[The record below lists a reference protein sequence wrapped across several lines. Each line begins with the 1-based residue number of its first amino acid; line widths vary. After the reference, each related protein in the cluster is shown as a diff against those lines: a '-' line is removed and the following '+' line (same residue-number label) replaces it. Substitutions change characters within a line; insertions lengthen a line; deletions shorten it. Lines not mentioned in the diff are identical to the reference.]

1 LASLRRLKNK
11 SDVILSEVISSFNDF
26 FKDQKKTVG
35 VTVGLSGGVD
45 SMVLL
50 NVLFQLKKKLNL
62 KLNAI
67 HIHHGLSKNADHWC
81 EVCLDECKKLGIDF
95 SQKNINIDN
104 SEGIGIEA
112 AARKARY
119 QMLHQLSDEFLAT
132 AHHQNDQAET
142 LMLQLLRGS
151 GLKGLASMPL
161 FDKERRLWRPFL
173 KISRDAIEEYAK
185 NNNVRFVEDESN
197 QNTEFDRNFLRLE
210 IFPKLIKR
218 FPQTI
223 KSLGR
228 SADLVAEGLNLNK
241 AIANEDAKNYFS
253 EDFIKLN
260 TKIFRTFP
268 RDRVVNLIRWWL
280 EKNQQKMPSQKIM
293 DQIYNQI
300 ISAKKDAQINIH
312 ISSKMSVRAYKDF
325 LWLVKI
331 KKEKNS
337 FDLIWKGEEIF
348 ELPGSGKLLFKPCLG
363 KGISLDKVGS
373 SVLRIQNRK
382 GGERFKPER
391 NQPTRT
397 LKYLLQKIN
406 MPPWE
411 RELLPVIYSED
422 MLVAVPNFGVHH
434 EFVVDEDKIGLT
446 IEWINYESE
455 I

>member
-1 LASLRRLKNK
+1 MASLRRLKNK

-50 NVLFQLKKKLNL
+50 NVLFQLKTKLNL

-81 EVCLDECKKLGIDF
+81 EVCLDECKKLGVDF

-210 IFPKLIKR
+210 IFPRLIKR

-337 FDLIWKGEEIF
+337 FDLIWKGEEVF

-411 RELLPVIYSED
+411 RELLPIIYSED

-434 EFVVDEDKIGLT
+434 EFVADEDKIGLT
-446 IEWINYESE
+446 IEWINYESK

>member
-1 LASLRRLKNK
+1 MKNK
-11 SDVILSEVISSFNDF
+11 SDVILSEVVSSFNDF
-26 FKDQKKTVG
+26 FKVQKETVD
-35 VTVGLSGGVD
+35 VTIGLSGGVD

-50 NVLFQLKKKLNL
+50 NVLYQLKTKLNL
-62 KLNAI
+62 KLSAI
-67 HIHHGLSKNADHWC
+67 HVHHGLSKNADNWGQ
-81 EVCLDECKKLGIDF
+81 VCFDECKKLGVDF
-95 SQKNINIDN
+95 SQKKINIDN

-112 AARKARY
+112 SARKARY
-119 QMLHQLSDEFLAT
+119 QILHQLSNEFLVT

-151 GLKGLASMPL
+151 GLKGLASMPSY
-161 FDKERRLWRPFL
+161 DEERHLWRPFL
-173 KISRDAIEEYAK
+173 KLSRDLIEEYAK
-185 NNNVRFVEDESN
+185 NNNIRFIEDESN
-197 QNTEFDRNFLRLE
+197 KNIEFDRNFLRLE

-241 AIANEDAKNYFS
+241 AIAKEDAKNYFS

-260 TKIFRTFP
+260 TKIFSTLP

-280 EKNQQKMPSQKIM
+280 DKNQQKMPSQKIM
-293 DQIYNQI
+293 DQIYTQI

-312 ISSKMSVRAYKDF
+312 ISSEMSVRAYKNF

-337 FDLIWKGEEIF
+337 YDLIWKGEGVF

-363 KGISLDKVGS
+363 KGISLEKVGS
-373 SVLRIQNRK
+373 SILRIQNRK
-382 GGERFKPER
+382 GGERFKPKR

-397 LKYLLQKIN
+397 LKYLLQEMN

-411 RELLPVIYSED
+411 REFLPIIYSED
-422 MLVAVPNFGVHH
+422 MLVAVPNYGVHH
-434 EFVVDEDKIGLT
+434 EFVTDKDKMGLI
-446 IEWINYESE
+446 IEWINYESK

>member
-1 LASLRRLKNK
+1 MASLRRLKNK

-50 NVLFQLKKKLNL
+50 NVLFQLKTKLNL

-173 KISRDAIEEYAK
+173 KISRDTIEEYAK

-210 IFPKLIKR
+210 IFPRLIKR

-337 FDLIWKGEEIF
+337 FDLIWKGEEVF